1 MQNLSVPRLLGCGNW
16 GVVCAKLSLLA
27 YLEYY
32 SPRYTTNK
40 LGHCARCMAL
50 SEFLLY
56 FEDAL
61 GLISFYGYKNYPYY
75 DNVIRIFRL
84 NYSGGTAAEIG
95 LKQQYR
101 P

>member
-32 SPRYTTNK
+32 SPRYSSNK

-56 FEDAL
+56 FENAL
-61 GLISFYGYKNYPYY
+61 GLISFYHTTKNTHNTRTFYVYLKY
-75 DNVIRIFRL
+75 VSL
-84 NYSGGTAAEIG
+84 NYLSGTIKLQNE
-95 LKQQYR
+95 
-101 P
+101 

>member
-32 SPRYTTNK
+32 SPRYSSNK
-40 LGHCARCMAL
+40 LEHCARCMAL

-56 FEDAL
+56 FEDTL
-61 GLISFYGYKNYPYY
+61 GLISFYRTTKINL
-75 DNVIRIFRL
+75 IRREF
-84 NYSGGTAAEIG
+84 
-95 LKQQYR
+95 QYLCVC
-101 P
+101 